1 MNKTFFALDEA
12 RKYHHDIGGWLL
24 QTAHL
29 SVNLHMQHGNEYIV
43 TDDSG
48 MVKDLRSADFIS
60 ECAKAECWDE
70 TLLEMEKD
78 DG

>member
-1 MNKTFFALDEA
+1 MTKTFFALDEA

-29 SVNLHMQHGNEYIV
+29 SVNPHMQHGDEYTV

-48 MVKDLRSADFIS
+48 MVKDLRSADFIA

-70 TLLEMEKD
+70 TLLKMEPRND
-78 DG
+78 

>member
-1 MNKTFFALDEA
+1 MTKTFCDLDEA

-29 SVNLHMQHGNEYIV
+29 SVNPHMQHGDEYTV

-60 ECAKAECWDE
+60 KCAKAECWDE
-70 TLLEMEKD
+70 TLLEMEQA

>member
-1 MNKTFFALDEA
+1 MHKTFNDLAEA
-12 RKYHHDIGGWLL
+12 QHFHNESGGWLL
-24 QTAHL
+24 QTAYL
-29 SVNLHMQHGNEYIV
+29 SVNPHMKHGDEYTV

-60 ECAKAECWDE
+60 ECEKVECWDE
-70 TLLEMEKD
+70 TLLELEQA